1 MKIHVITIC
10 DITVEQRKRLA
21 RFGKVKYFLKP
32 RFTAPAANLFT
43 DKNFWKKNIDADI
56 LMVTPRPSV
65 DIIPGLK
72 KCKFI
77 ALFSTGFDGVN
88 VKLAREKGILVSN
101 VPAYATDSVVEHI
114 FAMILGLCRKIKES
128 EKIVR
133 NGKWDKELMV
143 ESNELHGKTFG
154 IFGFGRIGKRV
165 AEIAKVFGMRVIV
178 HTRSVDAGEP
188 GIDFVSFEKLLSSSD
203 VIVLCAPLTPE
214 TFHKFGEKEFRL
226 MKRRPIF
233 INTSRGAVIDEKALI
248 KALKDKWIS
257 GAGLDVFE
265 HEPIG
270 AEHPLAKFE
279 NVILT
284 PHVAWGS
291 IEASRRLVNIAI
303 QNVEDFLKGRPKNV
317 VNNS

>member
-21 RFGKVKYFLKP
+21 RLGKVKYFLKP
-32 RFTAPAANLFT
+32 RFTALAANSFT

-77 ALFSTGFDGVN
+77 ALFSTGFDGIN
-88 VKLAREKGILVSN
+88 VKLSREKGIPVSN
-101 VPAYATDSVVEHI
+101 VPAYATESVVEHI
-114 FAMILGLCRKIKES
+114 FAMILGLCRKIKEA

-133 NGKWDKELMV
+133 NGKWDRELMV
-143 ESNELHGKTFG
+143 ESRELYGKTLG

-165 AEIAKVFGMRVIV
+165 SEIAKVFGMRVIV
-178 HTRSVDAGEP
+178 HTRSVNSGVP
-188 GIDFVSFEKLLSSSD
+188 NIDFVSFEKLLSSSD
-203 VIVLCAPLTPE
+203 VIILCAPFTPE
-214 TFHKFGEKEFRL
+214 TFHKFGEKEFYA
-226 MKRRPIF
+226 MKQRPIF
-233 INTSRGAVIDEKALI
+233 INTSRGAVIDEKALVKAI
-248 KALKDKWIS
+248 KNKWIS
-257 GAGLDVFE
+257 AAGLDVFE
-265 HEPIG
+265 KEPIG
-270 AEHPLAKFE
+270 ANHPFTKFS

-291 IEASRRLVNIAI
+291 QEAAHRLVDIAI
-303 QNVEDFLKGRPKNV
+303 QNVEDFLKGTPKNV